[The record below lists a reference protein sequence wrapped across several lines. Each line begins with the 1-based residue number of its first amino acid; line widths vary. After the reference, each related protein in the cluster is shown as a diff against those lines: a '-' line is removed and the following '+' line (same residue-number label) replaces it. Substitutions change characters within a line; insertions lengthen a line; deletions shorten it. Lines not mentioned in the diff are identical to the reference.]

1 MPPLFDHLVKFVR
14 GRHNR
19 IAVLREFIRD
29 VLCHHHRRI
38 VSGQFIVEVS
48 VKNAKLSRPHIDH
61 RHSRGKRKRQHTS
74 AGRKGDC
81 HGSQIHRNDHDR
93 QNEKLLRR
101 TKSGTCDKLR
111 QPEERRRIDNHKQY
125 RYSDQ
130 HRISVKQLP
139 DLFAVTSL
147 F

>member
-81 HGSQIHRNDHDR
+81 PGSQIHRNDHDR
-93 QNEKLLRR
+93 QNEKLFRR
-101 TKSGTCDKLR
+101 
-111 QPEERRRIDNHKQY
+111 
-125 RYSDQ
+125 
-130 HRISVKQLP
+130 
-139 DLFAVTSL
+139 A
-147 F
+147 